1 MKMKFTI
8 EQAIH
13 LVLALAFLVLITA
26 SNLWILNGNIVR
38 ILLLY
43 TGVFVWIVVFY
54 SQVFWLFPKYFLN
67 KNFKF
72 YFLFAF
78 AISFGL
84 FLIHSILLTLDFQ
97 EQGVRKHHLYWS
109 FSKTYFHFYK
119 VHLEW
124 WGEILIVFLISLTYS
139 WLKESILR
147 GFLKTKTLIIS
158 ICVVLFVSSTF
169 FVGLYYYKTAYKGGE
184 NIIFIN
190 QSDEYR
196 TIEDLIKLK
205 DFKGYVLYIDIWGPN
220 CGPCIHEFKNLKN
233 LKERYKNGHVK
244 FLYLSFI
251 KKALIKRS
259 ADTAKWKSLIKEY
272 EISGYHM
279 CIDAEFYESIWKI
292 KDIRNLYGIPH
303 YLIIDKNGNIANAN
317 AERPSSGEKLY
328 QQLDSVLLQ

>member
-1 MKMKFTI
+1 MKLKFTI
-8 EQAIH
+8 EKTIH

-26 SNLWILNGNIVR
+26 SNLWIFNGKIVR

-43 TGVFVWIVVFY
+43 TGVFAWIIVFY
-54 SQVFWLFPKYFLN
+54 SQSFWLFPKYFLN
-67 KNFKF
+67 KRCKF

-97 EQGVRKHHLYWS
+97 EQGIRKHHLYWS

-124 WGEILIVFLISLTYS
+124 WGEILIVFLVSLGYS
-139 WLKESILR
+139 YIKVLLQRGRLKV
-147 GFLKTKTLIIS
+147 KTLIIS
-158 ICVVLFVSSTF
+158 ACIVLALISGLITGFYF
-169 FVGLYYYKTAYKGGE
+169 FKTSYRGDE
-184 NIIFIN
+184 QIIFMN
-190 QSDEYR
+190 QSDKINS
-196 TIEDLIKLK
+196 IEDLIKQK
-205 DFKGYVLYIDIWGPN
+205 EFKGKVLYIDIWGPN

-233 LKERYKNGHVK
+233 LKERYNNGHVK
-244 FLYLSFI
+244 FIYLSFI
-251 KKALIKRS
+251 KKAFIKRS
-259 ADTAKWKSLIKEY
+259 ADTAKWKSIIKEY

-279 CIDAEFYESIWKI
+279 YIDAEFYESIWKI
-292 KDIRNLYGIPH
+292 KGIRDLYGIPH

-328 QQLDSVLLQ
+328 QQLDNVLHQ